1 MLPWRRRAEPPAAAS
16 PAAAA
21 APASPGTGQAERLL
35 QQLEWTVLRRL
46 DGQLQGDWRSLF
58 RGSGLQLADLREYQP
73 HDDVRHIDWNVTAR
87 LQQPHVR
94 QYLEDREISAWFVV
108 DRSASLGFGSQ
119 GLSKHQ
125 LAAQVVGT
133 LARLL
138 AGRGNRVGAVCV
150 DEAGSPRPW
159 VLPARNGRRHVLH
172 LLQRLLQAPP
182 AAGPGQTT
190 DLAPLLLQA
199 QALIRRRAQ
208 VFLVSDFISP
218 PGWER
223 ALQALA
229 QRHEVI
235 AIRLYDPLEHTLPAA
250 GLLPLQDA
258 ETGEVLLVDTQDAGL
273 RARFAAHA
281 QQREQALR
289 QRLAEAGVDTL
300 ELSVAQ
306 PLDQALLH
314 FVRLRQQVRRQGLS
328 GQRPAAPAHATP
340 APASAPPDPL
350 GSPVSAD
357 PAGRSRHA

>member
-1 MLPWRRRAEPPAAAS
+1 MFRWRRRDKAA

-21 APASPGTGQAERLL
+21 LAAPSAPASATGPQTPAPGQAERLL

-87 LQQPHVR
+87 LQTPHVR

-108 DRSASLGFGSQ
+108 DRSASLGFGS
-119 GLSKHQ
+119 GAVSKHQ

-138 AGRGNRVGAVCV
+138 AGRGNRVGAMFVA
-150 DEAGSPRPW
+150 EAGARRPW
-159 VLPARNGRRHVLH
+159 VLPARSGRRHVLH
-172 LLQRLLQAPP
+172 LLQRLLQAP
-182 AAGPGQTT
+182 AAGGPGQTT
-190 DLAPLLLQA
+190 DLGPLLLQA

-208 VFLVSDFISP
+208 VLLVSDFISP

-223 ALQALA
+223 ALQGLA

-235 AIRLYDPLEHTLPAA
+235 AIRLFDPLENTLPTA

-258 ETGEVLLVDTQDAGL
+258 ETGEVLLVDTHDAGF
-273 RARFAAHA
+273 RARFAEQARL
-281 QQREQALR
+281 REQTLR
-289 QRLAEAGVDTL
+289 QHLAEAGVDTL
-300 ELSVAQ
+300 ELSATQ
-306 PLDQALLH
+306 PLDQALLR
-314 FVRLRQQVRRQGLS
+314 FVRLRQQARQQGHR
-328 GQRPAAPAHATP
+328 GQPAAGMSSP
-340 APASAPPDPL
+340 APT
-350 GSPVSAD
+350 G
-357 PAGRSRHA
+357 GHA

>member
-1 MLPWRRRAEPPAAAS
+1 MFRWRRRAEPP
-16 PAAAA
+16 PLTDAAA
-21 APASPGTGQAERLL
+21 APAGGSTDTSPGQAERLL

-87 LQQPHVR
+87 LQTPHVR

-108 DRSASLGFGSQ
+108 DRSASLGFGS
-119 GLSKHQ
+119 GSRSKHQ

-138 AGRGNRVGAVCV
+138 AGRGNRVGALCV
-150 DEAGSPRPW
+150 AQAGASRPW

-172 LLQRLLQAPP
+172 LLQHLLQAPP
-182 AAGPGQTT
+182 AGGPGSTT

-218 PGWER
+218 PGWAH

-235 AIRLYDPLEHTLPAA
+235 AIRLFDPLEMALPES

-258 ETGEVLLVDTQDAGL
+258 ETGEVLLVDTHDRGF
-273 RARFAAHA
+273 RARFAEQA
-281 QQREQALR
+281 QRREQTLR
-289 QRLAEAGVDTL
+289 QHLAEAGVDTL

-306 PLDQALLH
+306 PLDQALLR
-314 FVRLRQQVRRQGLS
+314 FVRLRQQAQRQGHS
-328 GQRPAAPAHATP
+328 GQGQAAPS
-340 APASAPPDPL
+340 PASSAFPRPTDGPDQP
-350 GSPVSAD
+350 D
-357 PAGRSRHA
+357 RAGHA

>member
-1 MLPWRRRAEPPAAAS
+1 MFRWRRRDKAAPAAAGRAPPS
-16 PAAAA
+16 
-21 APASPGTGQAERLL
+21 APASAAGPQTPAPGQAERLL

-108 DRSASLGFGSQ
+108 DRSASLGFGST

-125 LAAQVVGT
+125 LAAQAVGT

-138 AGRGNRVGAVCV
+138 AGRGNRVGALFVA
-150 DEAGSPRPW
+150 EAGTSRPR
-159 VLPARNGRRHVLH
+159 VLPARSGRRHVLH
-172 LLQRLLQAPP
+172 LLQALLQAPP
-182 AAGPGQTT
+182 AGGSAATT

-235 AIRLYDPLEHTLPAA
+235 AIRLLDPLESTLPEA

-258 ETGEVLLVDTQDAGL
+258 ETGEVLLVDTHDAGF
-273 RARFAAHA
+273 RARFAE
-281 QQREQALR
+281 QSRLREQQLR
-289 QRLAEAGVDTL
+289 QHLAEAGVDTL
-300 ELSVAQ
+300 ELSADQ
-306 PLDQALLH
+306 PLDQALLQ
-314 FVRLRQQVRRQGLS
+314 FIRLRQHARQHGHS
-328 GQRPAAPAHATP
+328 AQAPAMRPAAART
-340 APASAPPDPL
+340 
-350 GSPVSAD
+350 AD
-357 PAGRSRHA
+357 PSGHA

>member
-1 MLPWRRRAEPPAAAS
+1 MFRWRRRTE
-16 PAAAA
+16 AAAA
-21 APASPGTGQAERLL
+21 AQALPAAPASAPSPGQAERLL

-108 DRSASLGFGSQ
+108 DRSASLGFGSS
-119 GLSKHQ
+119 GTSKHQ
-125 LAAQVVGT
+125 RAAQVVGT

-138 AGRGNRVGAVCV
+138 AGRGNRVGALFVAE
-150 DEAGSPRPW
+150 DGTRQPW
-159 VLPARNGRRHVLH
+159 VLPARSGRRHVLH
-172 LLQRLLQAPP
+172 LLQRLLQTP
-182 AAGPGQTT
+182 AAGGRGATT

-235 AIRLYDPLEHTLPAA
+235 AIRLLDPLESALPAA

-258 ETGEVLLVDTQDAGL
+258 ETGELLLIDTHDDAF
-273 RARFAAHA
+273 RQRFAQAA

-289 QRLAEAGVDTL
+289 QHLAEAGVDTL
-300 ELSVAQ
+300 ELSVDQ

-314 FVRLRQQVRRQGLS
+314 FVRLRQQVQRQGHS
-328 GQRPAAPAHATP
+328 GQKASTRPPATP
-340 APASAPPDPL
+340 AA
-350 GSPVSAD
+350 V
-357 PAGRSRHA
+357 RSGHA